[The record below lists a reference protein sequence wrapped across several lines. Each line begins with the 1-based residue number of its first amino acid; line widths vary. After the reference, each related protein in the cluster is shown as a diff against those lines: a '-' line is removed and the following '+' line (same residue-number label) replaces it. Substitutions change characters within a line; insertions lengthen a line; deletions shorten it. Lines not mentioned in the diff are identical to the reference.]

1 MRFRRLHARV
11 FGPLRDRDFDLDA
24 DAVLVF
30 GHNES
35 GKSSFRSA
43 LETIVYGF
51 EPATRDAHPLVY
63 WDDGRGGDL
72 HLEADLRLDSGEEQ
86 RVERVLQATGKS
98 RTAPT
103 SEAFEGKRRGNRP
116 LPWAS
121 DVPRE
126 LFEAVYSLELE
137 QLAALERRV
146 QVHVDD
152 LLLPERPGFEL
163 RPVPDV
169 LQELRADHQRLWR
182 SDLRGRPEARRLRE
196 ELAEAKTRARE
207 ASEADHALRDARAEL
222 TELGERLEALRERR
236 RALECERDETPY
248 LEQLFEWNRRQRAAG
263 PEPDLGPLGDL
274 PLVPPAALGREIA
287 ELEETLREPSTRLE
301 AAELEPQP
309 GDRLLLDAAAEI
321 EALSHA
327 ALSHEAETER
337 LAQLRDG
344 AGARR
349 EQARTQLDRALAH
362 TPRAED
368 IELAAGLPLE
378 GLRALQ
384 ASWAGAW
391 EQRARAPSTPERP
404 SLWSLVLGVAGF
416 ACVVGGLLLEA
427 APAAALG
434 GLLLLAALA
443 SAVLLGR
450 RALEPPEPPERPEE
464 LDEALSP
471 LALAPGLLASPA
483 ELLRLL
489 DTLERV
495 QRSWAE
501 ARECD
506 EEAARL
512 AERLGAR
519 ERELGEL
526 CARLGI
532 DGGETWSPRLERLS
546 EAFERARESERR
558 VERDRSERREAA
570 RILALTGPSLERKR
584 EHLRRLEQLLRD
596 AAPEASNPAE
606 AFEHVERRRREHEF
620 LRQRETELRADPR
633 FERLADDARLRASHA
648 PDDAPWLPSACAE
661 REQALEECGA
671 EIERMRER
679 QGTLQTL
686 LERDAGSGSARAED
700 VVHAL
705 EEQLRSLER
714 ERDRLA
720 LLEAILTRAEAI
732 FRDERQPDVLRRASA
747 YLRRVTDGR
756 YTRLDYQASP
766 SGGLLVSLADRA
778 EPVPVGHPI
787 SRGTLDQIHLCL
799 RLGLLDHL
807 DEERETL
814 PLVLDDALLRMDDV
828 RRPEVYG
835 LLVQVA
841 QRRQLFFLTC
851 HRNIADEAE
860 RALKAR
866 RVDLTP

>member
-1 MRFRRLHARV
+1 MRLRSLHARV
-11 FGPLRDRDFDLDA
+11 FGPLRDREFDLDA

-35 GKSSFRSA
+35 GKSSFRNA

-98 RTAPT
+98 RTASA
-103 SEAFEGKRRGNRP
+103 SEAFEGKRKGNRP
-116 LPWAS
+116 LPWTS
-121 DVPRE
+121 GVPRE

-163 RPVPDV
+163 RPVSDV

-182 SDLRGRPEARRLRE
+182 SDLRGKPEARILRE
-196 ELAEAKTRARE
+196 QLAEAKTRARE
-207 ASEADHALRDARAEL
+207 AAEADHALRDARAEL
-222 TELGERLEALRERR
+222 DELGERLEALRERR
-236 RALECERDETPY
+236 RVLEGERDEAPY
-248 LEQLFEWNRRQRAAG
+248 LEQLFEWRRRQRAAG
-263 PEPDLGPLGDL
+263 PELELGPLGDL
-274 PLVPPAALGREIA
+274 PLIPPAALSREIA
-287 ELEETLREPSTRLE
+287 ELEETLRAPSARLE
-301 AAELEPQP
+301 AAEPTLQP
-309 GDRLLLDAAAEI
+309 GDPALLGAAAEI

-327 ALSHEAETER
+327 APRQEAETER
-337 LAQLRDG
+337 LAELRDG
-344 AGARR
+344 AGRRR
-349 EQARTQLDRALAH
+349 ERARLELERALAQR
-362 TPRAED
+362 PRAED
-368 IELAAGLPLE
+368 LELAAALPLD

-384 ASWAGAW
+384 AAWAGAW
-391 EQRARAPSTPERP
+391 EERARVPSAPARP
-404 SLWSLVLGVAGF
+404 PLWSLALGAAGF
-416 ACVVGGLLLEA
+416 AFLLGGLLLEA
-427 APAAALG
+427 SGAAALG
-434 GLLLLAALA
+434 ALLLFAALA
-443 SAVLLGR
+443 AAVLLGLR
-450 RALEPPEPPERPEE
+450 TPQAPAPPERPAR
-464 LDEALSP
+464 LDEMLGP

-495 QRSWAE
+495 GRSWAE
-501 ARECD
+501 ARERD

-512 AERLGAR
+512 AERLSARESEVAELCTRLEVDAAESWRTRLESLREALERAR
-519 ERELGEL
+519 ERE
-526 CARLGI
+526 
-532 DGGETWSPRLERLS
+532 
-546 EAFERARESERR
+546 RR
-558 VERDRSERREAA
+558 VEQDRSERREAE

-584 EHLRRLEQLLRD
+584 DHHRRLEQVLRD
-596 AAPEASNPAE
+596 AAPGASDPDE
-606 AFEHVERRRREHEF
+606 AFAQVERRRREHEF
-620 LRQRETELRADPR
+620 LSQRETELHADPR
-633 FERLADDARLRASHA
+633 FERLAGDDRLRAPQA
-648 PDDAPWLPSACAE
+648 PDDAPWLPRACAQ
-661 REQALEECGA
+661 REEALAECSA

-679 QGTLQTL
+679 QGTLQTW
-686 LERDAGSGSARAED
+686 LERDAGSGYARAED
-700 VVHAL
+700 RVHAL
-705 EEQLRSLER
+705 AERLRSVER

-720 LLEAILTRAEAI
+720 LLEAILSRAERI

-766 SGGLLVSLADRA
+766 TGGLMVSLAERT
-778 EPVPVGHPI
+778 EPVSVGHPI

-835 LLVQVA
+835 LLAHVA

>member
-1 MRFRRLHARV
+1 MRFRRLYVRV
-11 FGPLRDRDFDLDA
+11 FGPLRDREFDLDA

-51 EPATRDAHPLVY
+51 EPASRDAHPLVY

-72 HLEADLRLDSGEEQ
+72 HLEADLRLDSSEEQ

-98 RTAPT
+98 RTASA
-103 SEAFEGKRRGNRP
+103 SEAFEGKRKGNRP
-116 LPWAS
+116 LPWTS
-121 DVPRE
+121 GVPRE
-126 LFEAVYSLELE
+126 LFQAVYSLELE
-137 QLAALERRV
+137 QLAALERKV

-163 RPVPDV
+163 RPVSDV
-169 LQELRADHQRLWR
+169 LQELGADHQRLWR
-182 SDLRGRPEARRLRE
+182 SDLRGKPEARALRE
-196 ELAEAKTRARE
+196 QLAEAKTRARE
-207 ASEADHALRDARAEL
+207 AAEADHALRDARAEL
-222 TELGERLEALRERR
+222 DELGERVGGLRERR
-236 RALECERDETPY
+236 RALECERDEAPY
-248 LEQLFEWNRRQRAAG
+248 LEQLFEWGRRQRAAG
-263 PEPDLGPLGDL
+263 PALELGPLGNL
-274 PLVPPAALGREIA
+274 PLIPPEALSREIA
-287 ELEETLREPSTRLE
+287 ELEETLQAPSTRLE
-301 AAELEPQP
+301 AAELTPQP
-309 GDRLLLDAAAEI
+309 GDQALLGAAAEI

-327 ALSHEAETER
+327 ALRHEAETER
-337 LAQLRDG
+337 LAELSDG
-344 AGARR
+344 AAARR
-349 EQARTQLDRALAH
+349 ERARVEFERTLAH

-368 IELAAGLPLE
+368 LELAGTLPLD

-391 EQRARAPSTPERP
+391 EQRARAPSAPARP
-404 SLWSLVLGVAGF
+404 PLWSLVLGAAGF
-416 ACVVGGLLLEA
+416 AFLLGGLLLEA
-427 APAAALG
+427 SAAAALG
-434 GLLLLAALA
+434 AALLFAALA
-443 SAVLLGR
+443 AAVLLGL
-450 RALEPPEPPERPEE
+450 RAPPAPEPPERPKE
-464 LDEALSP
+464 LDETLGP

-495 QRSWAE
+495 QRGCAA
-501 ARECD
+501 AREGD

-512 AERLGAR
+512 AERLAAR
-519 ERELGEL
+519 ESELAEL
-526 CARLGI
+526 CTRLEQGAA
-532 DGGETWSPRLERLS
+532 ESWNARLERLR

-558 VERDRSERREAA
+558 VEQDRRERREAE
-570 RILALTGPSLERKR
+570 RMLALTEPSLARKR
-584 EHLRRLEQLLRD
+584 EHLRRLEQVLRD
-596 AAPEASNPAE
+596 AAPGASDPAE
-606 AFEHVERRRREHEF
+606 AFIQAERRRREHEF
-620 LRQRETELRADPR
+620 LSQRETELRADPR
-633 FERLADDARLRASHA
+633 FERLAGDARLRASQA
-648 PDDAPWLPSACAE
+648 PDDAPWLPRACAQ
-661 REQALEECGA
+661 REEALEECSA

-686 LERDAGSGSARAED
+686 IDRDAGSGQARAED
-700 VVHAL
+700 AVHTL
-705 EEQLRSLER
+705 EVQLRSVER

-720 LLEAILTRAEAI
+720 LLEAILARAERI

-747 YLRRVTDGR
+747 HLRRVTDGR

-766 SGGLLVSLADRA
+766 TGGLLVSLAGRA
-778 EPVPVGHPI
+778 EPVAVGPPI

-835 LLVQVA
+835 LLTHIA
-841 QRRQLFFLTC
+841 QRRQIFFLTC
-851 HRNIADEAE
+851 HRNIAGEAE